1 MLKTAH
7 AAMITTGIGVQGW
20 VFAYCSVR
28 GTVIACWWREGRDAV
43 PIRASAVWFVSRA
56 LSVLS
61 PCSGT
66 QTPARFGSEALEKIE
81 IVGPLRRLA
90 NQFIEPLRILA
101 DENAPPVGFD
111 PVEDNGRRARRT
123 DRGLLAKA
131 TFALG
136 NYLPDVLI

>member
-1 MLKTAH
+1 M
-7 AAMITTGIGVQGW
+7 
-20 VFAYCSVR
+20 
-28 GTVIACWWREGRDAV
+28 
-43 PIRASAVWFVSRA
+43 SRRHRQKGA
-56 LSVLS
+56 LSRREFPPKSDCARAARCLLRGLVRFESLVGS
-61 PCSGT
+61 VTLSGT

-123 DRGLLAKA
+123 DGGLLAKA